1 MSTFFREKE
10 RAAYLQNIEMMIL
23 VLCVSV
29 LLLSSTVADAKSV
42 RLFKK
47 SQRSGKE
54 AVRQILKD
62 FVSDIQSDEYTS
74 NPIGDWFLW
83 SDTSNPGL
91 WSDTSN
97 PGLWSDTTN
106 RNIILAL
113 KQLRDAH
120 QNPFHFTAPMKKK
133 DLEMKINPFHFRLPA
148 RDDKVR
154 FSYQSQRGSSV
165 KNFQHLDMVE

>member
-23 VLCVSV
+23 VLCASV
-29 LLLSSTVADAKSV
+29 LLLSSTVANAKSV
-42 RLFKK
+42 RLFKE
-47 SQRSGKE
+47 SQRSGRE

-62 FVSDIQSDEYTS
+62 FVSDIQSDEYA
-74 NPIGDWFLW
+74 
-83 SDTSNPGL
+83 
-91 WSDTSN
+91 SN

-120 QNPFHFTAPMKKK
+120 RNPFHFTAPMKKK